1 MSKNKQIHKKQL
13 KKIINKSIENSDF
26 MFTSAKS
33 LTDWYYYEKY
43 IENNLHNNI
52 FSLLPK
58 KEYQNLKKQY
68 EKRSK
73 KYENLTIKE
82 WNDELKKERTAL
94 LIVKILF
101 SNTFNSS
108 FLGKFL

>member
-1 MSKNKQIHKKQL
+1 
-13 KKIINKSIENSDF
+13 

-68 EKRSK
+68 EKNKHANVYNGLKRKNNHTKFDELSIRSK
-73 KYENLTIKE
+73 KAKFN
-82 WNDELKKERTAL
+82 
-94 LIVKILF
+94 KIIY
-101 SNTFNSS
+101 
-108 FLGKFL
+108 

>member
-43 IENNLHNNI
+43 IENNFVKLRQKAV
-52 FSLLPK
+52 L
-58 KEYQNLKKQY
+58 QN
-68 EKRSK
+68 
-73 KYENLTIKE
+73 
-82 WNDELKKERTAL
+82 
-94 LIVKILF
+94 F
-101 SNTFNSS
+101 
-108 FLGKFL
+108 